1 MSELIIAAD
10 TVAPKQNPAPAPAA
24 EAKSA
29 PASQTNAAKTAAGQQ
44 TAAQKQVA
52 DGKKDIKTTVVQ
64 KDQPKAQA
72 QQQQGSPW
80 LSMLPFIL
88 IFVVMIFFMNRSQ
101 KKQMQKR
108 QEMMDKIAKGS
119 KVLLTSGIYG
129 VVDAVHDDSM
139 VVEIASGVKV
149 KVAKAGVAD
158 VVTDGEKG
166 KTEGK

>member
-1 MSELIIAAD
+1 
-10 TVAPKQNPAPAPAA
+10 
-24 EAKSA
+24 
-29 PASQTNAAKTAAGQQ
+29 
-44 TAAQKQVA
+44 
-52 DGKKDIKTTVVQ
+52 
-64 KDQPKAQA
+64 
-72 QQQQGSPW
+72 
-80 LSMLPFIL
+80 
-88 IFVVMIFFMNRSQ
+88 
-101 KKQMQKR
+101 MQKR

>member
-1 MSELIIAAD
+1 MLKAGYD
-10 TVAPKQNPAPAPAA
+10 VALLDYEPN
-24 EAKSA
+24 
-29 PASQTNAAKTAAGQQ
+29 
-44 TAAQKQVA
+44 

-72 QQQQGSPW
+72 QQQGSPW

>member
-1 MSELIIAAD
+1 MPEPIIAAD
-10 TVAPKQNPAPAPAA
+10 NAAPKQNVTPAPV
-24 EAKSA
+24 KSA
-29 PASQTNAAKTAAGQQ
+29 PAPQTTAAKPAAEQQ
-44 TAAQKQVA
+44 LAAPQQGA
-52 DGKKDIKTTVVQ
+52 DGKKEIKTTTEQ
-64 KDQPKAQA
+64 KDQPKKPA
-72 QQQQGSPW
+72 QQQGGSPW